1 MIQRHG
7 VWFPDDDQAF
17 HTFHLKERDRDIPF
31 FLSMVK
37 GRDRVI
43 QAGGAMGLY
52 PLALADH
59 FQEILT
65 FEPDPGNW
73 HCLQANLEARD
84 SLRRVRAYQLALGE
98 RRGCGAIDK
107 PVPENMGANRVVP
120 GEGPVTIYN
129 LDRFMMIGPVDAI
142 WLDIEGMELAALK
155 GAERTI
161 REHSPL
167 IVTEETGNV
176 ARYGVGETDIE
187 DYLDTLGYE
196 REAGIGRDRY
206 YRRRSS

>member
-1 MIQRHG
+1 MIQRDG
-7 VWFPDDDQAF
+7 IWFPDEDQAF
-17 HTFHLKERDRDIPF
+17 HTFHLKERDRDVPF

-37 GRDRVI
+37 GRDCVI

-167 IVTEETGNV
+167 IVTEETGNGS
-176 ARYGVGETDIE
+176 RYGVGETDIE
-187 DYLDTLGYE
+187 DYLETLGYE